1 MSVNERPKFKEYDEQ
16 YNPILPHEARLR
28 NLTYQTTI
36 YVDIIKRDIEVRTRS
51 DGTVEEEIKAEERQE
66 KAYIGK
72 VPVMVRSPYCA
83 LHDVE
88 ETERKDLKECV
99 YDQGGYFI
107 INGGEKVIVA

>member
-1 MSVNERPKFKEYDEQ
+1 
-16 YNPILPHEARLR
+16 
-28 NLTYQTTI
+28 
-36 YVDIIKRDIEVRTRS
+36 
-51 DGTVEEEIKAEERQE
+51 
-66 KAYIGK
+66 
-72 VPVMVRSPYCA
+72 MVRSPYCA